1 MSRKRFTTPA
11 GVPDVV
17 AAASLALAVM
27 QAARAER
34 WADVVARAR
43 EIARDIALTRDQ
55 VSLLNRHAGALALL
69 RARSG
74 STASIAA
81 CPECGR
87 FQATASAVKKC
98 LATTGCTGNMVRAMP
113 ARPS

>member
-1 MSRKRFTTPA
+1 MSRKCFTAPT
-11 GVPDVV
+11 GVPEVV

-27 QAARAER
+27 QSARAER
-34 WADVVARAR
+34 WADVVADAR
-43 EIARDIALTRDQ
+43 EIARDIALTGDQ

-74 STASIAA
+74 STASIAG

-87 FQATASAVKKC
+87 FQIAASTVKTC
-98 LATTGCTGNMVRAMP
+98 LATTGCTGAMVRAVP
-113 ARPS
+113 ARAS